1 MISDNDCHDADDD
14 DAVDVLSMMM
24 FRSMLHGDVVV
35 GVVVWMER
43 WSDGR
48 YEGGLTE
55 IIEPLT
61 VVREQQQRTTYT
73 TSHSGS
79 GTTTTTTITRF
90 EKPEPTFL
98 FAEVCMQMLCSL
110 MHAAEGCIRCAS
122 PIIDSTPRPE
132 ARREYTVFYW
142 HIRWSIPF

>member
-1 MISDNDCHDADDD
+1 MILVMYIVCDDDDDDDHCHDD

-55 IIEPLT
+55 IIQPLT
-61 VVREQQQRTTYT
+61 MVREQLPASKNPNQFFSSQN
-73 TSHSGS
+73 S
-79 GTTTTTTITRF
+79 
-90 EKPEPTFL
+90 
-98 FAEVCMQMLCSL
+98 VC
-110 MHAAEGCIRCAS
+110 R
-122 PIIDSTPRPE
+122 
-132 ARREYTVFYW
+132 
-142 HIRWSIPF
+142 

>member
-1 MISDNDCHDADDD
+1 MILVMYIVCDDDDCHDD

-24 FRSMLHGDVVV
+24 FRSMLHGGVVV

-61 VVREQQQRTTYT
+61 VVREQQQQQQQQLPA
-73 TSHSGS
+73 S
-79 GTTTTTTITRF
+79 
-90 EKPEPTFL
+90 KNPNQL
-98 FAEVCMQMLCSL
+98 FSSQKRVC
-110 MHAAEGCIRCAS
+110 RCF
-122 PIIDSTPRPE
+122 
-132 ARREYTVFYW
+132 V
-142 HIRWSIPF
+142 H

>member
-1 MISDNDCHDADDD
+1 MYIVCDDGDDD
-14 DAVDVLSMMM
+14 VDVLSMMM
-24 FRSMLHGDVVV
+24 VRSMLHGGVVV

-61 VVREQQQRTTYT
+61 VVREQQQLPA
-73 TSHSGS
+73 S
-79 GTTTTTTITRF
+79 
-90 EKPEPTFL
+90 KNPNQL
-98 FAEVCMQMLCSL
+98 FCSQKCVCRCFVHSL

-122 PIIDSTPRPE
+122 PIIDRTPRPE
-132 ARREYTVFYW
+132 ARREYTFFYW